1 MDNLDNSYNDSF
13 DKDHNLSPSSRRG
26 ISCGQIVS
34 FVSLLVA
41 ILVFLF
47 GDNVLGR
54 KSSAVTPSAKATNE
68 TAVISPLPEG
78 PDNYVLAIDD
88 LVWEYSIYEPK
99 TYYTYPITNEQL
111 SNFDI
116 KVTLK
121 FKDEQDEFH
130 GVIFR
135 RIDEDQYY
143 SFEITPLG
151 KYAVYRKGVNSASS
165 LVGPIYSNS
174 ILTGNGQFNKLR
186 VKAIGSVFEFFI
198 NDTLV
203 SSLTDSVLPIGEIG
217 LYTCTCNGSDTSS
230 ISFYDLTISS
240 LPSDK

>member
-1 MDNLDNSYNDSF
+1 MDNLDNSSNDSF
-13 DKDHNLSPSSRRG
+13 DEDHNLSPSSRRG

-34 FVSLLVA
+34 FFSLLVA
-41 ILVFLF
+41 ILAFLF
-47 GDNVLGR
+47 GDNILGR
-54 KSSAVTPSAKATNE
+54 KSSAVTPKGS
-68 TAVISPLPEG
+68 
-78 PDNYVLAIDD
+78 DNYALAIDD
-88 LVWEYSIYEPK
+88 LVWEHSLLEPR
-99 TYYTYPITNEQL
+99 TYFIYPITNEQL

-121 FKDEQDEFH
+121 FEDEQDEFH

-135 RIDEDQYY
+135 KIDEDQYY

-151 KYAVYRKGVNSASS
+151 KYAVYRKGVNSDSS
-165 LVGPIYSNS
+165 LVGPIFSNS
-174 ILTGNGQFNKLR
+174 ILTGKGQLNKLR

-203 SSLTDSVLPIGEIG
+203 SSLTDSVLPIGKIG
-217 LYTCTCNGSDTSS
+217 LYTCTCNGSNSSS

-240 LPSDK
+240 SPPDK